1 MSYVVVETVDVDY
14 HISLRLIVIDLR
26 HICLLGEIVFV
37 IGGLIVFRLLIL
49 GEQAPQV
56 ETHAL
61 LNDPVLLF
69 ELDNFFNFSL
79 VLVIFDRSVST
90 GRHHFIALLPQ
101 EEH

>member
-26 HICLLGEIVFV
+26 HICLLGE
-37 IGGLIVFRLLIL
+37 IVFRLLIL